1 MDVST
6 GTWFKFLREDKK
18 RPKHT
23 ITEISEREAERLR
36 DWVAEQGGI
45 PNVNPEFDELFGGEG
60 RMRVAFPMASPDV
73 RNISQLV
80 TALKEQGWLPRRQLG
95 MSGKPNIFSVN
106 TVKQK
111 LKRRVGELPP
121 GFVISAANPDPRP
134 VETYEEDKL
143 VAKLDLTK
151 TYNFTIPA
159 GPRKGEEIEK
169 TDKTTMS
176 RAIAGLAKKGYI
188 GKELSEWWQKKQTFY
203 TKDQNWEDIEE
214 LFKRGDEDASKYS
227 IIISRHPMDVLRMS
241 DIGNIRSCHREGG
254 EYFKCAVAEYRGTG
268 LVSYRVKTKELE
280 TFLRGR
286 TDLDMAQD
294 VVKTRI
300 LDHYERFAMFH
311 DRLLYPDKWASTFE
325 QVLEGFIAA
334 HHHSLFYSLPK
345 VRELITPE
353 MVREAIQAKID
364 GKLWPPPASETDP
377 PAPISDFDDEEIFLD
392 RERKVDG
399 IVAQQRGRLRKFYD
413 ETSDVWFAVPEHGT
427 YGHKIPGFV
436 DAFRQWAWDNQ
447 KDLFMDEEGTK
458 IRLPDRNDLTR
469 YGASYEDTNDGAA
482 LSTFF
487 KLGGKRD
494 AYDWNWKAP
503 LAIPD
508 GFGGFADIEEE
519 EYENIADQWEEELTD
534 IQATAEGRAHHIGF
548 WAEVQGEFEAQ
559 VYIRAQVNAAF
570 VFPLGWKGEM
580 ELGDDG
586 HYRFDNDERD
596 QTLIP
601 HPWKSAWPQRR
612 DLEALFQGILDANQI
627 YNVEELNWSVITPR
641 DPDYNPDLDDPSER
655 NLPPALELSFH
666 VDCDDCED
674 PDSTNYFFDNAI
686 DEIDDNYDTIFEK
699 FRRELVEEGYIAGTD
714 FDRMYDDIE
723 EANTELKNWDA
734 IGIDEDDYDGEI
746 EFLFKPDE
754 MYPTPTG
761 IIWPTEIGVTSTGAM
776 AAKDL
781 LPIFPL
787 GGSVG
792 RSIDRRQHWVSPGS
806 EFMKEFAEKLRHL
819 QEAANGYAEEQL
831 DFAFGEKY
839 KRPKFEG
846 VSFGD
851 PDTVKLELT
860 LITQKTRG
868 MKGWTVMFKFKVIV
882 ASGTEKEEIE
892 GSLKFMDY
900 IDQYPG
906 MIHEAITSTLRGYL
920 DLHIVK
926 VTLLRA
932 SILNGTQMQKY
943 YQRLDSKY
951 GAQADLGN
959 TDAEGAMLTA
969 MWVRDNWEK
978 MSDIEKETGVNYL
991 AALTGGSLHP
1001 RHAWDAD
1008 RDMPLRWNNWVKG
1021 LLSDRNAPDLT
1032 RQSYFWAGSQE
1043 EEEEEE
1049 PEALRGRIGE
1059 PVPAGAPPEAARLAR
1074 GGDRPMEVHYV
1085 SDDVAPVLMRARM
1098 GLSPA
1103 EAEGASLILYGPT
1116 LSDEERFKAMGA
1128 LVAGNKEEFMRI
1140 IGNRDVRQLARGGDR
1155 PLEEQIHLI
1164 DEMLNEKKVSGAGR
1178 KPIDLRIYKVDLG
1191 CVVDFRIAGR
1201 DSQIENQI
1209 RGIDGVTTV
1218 RHLSELQK
1226 SLGPKAAF
1234 RVYEIKFEIYGQ
1246 QARDTYR
1253 DSVLVQGIT
1262 SDVRGVT
1269 VRERGQVHSVEGPL
1283 REFGQLGTYDALA
1296 PKHSPSM
1303 VTPAISLDSVLEDW
1317 VEGGVQVYDT
1327 PMNTNQMQY
1336 HVMMPVED
1344 LWKHASRY
1352 YRGTKTDFDGR
1363 YKYFIASGPQM
1374 PVYIALGQNGRARIT
1389 GNEDLIWFARK
1400 SGLQELPVF
1409 FSYQKQV

>member
-1 MDVST
+1 
-6 GTWFKFLREDKK
+6 
-18 RPKHT
+18 
-23 ITEISEREAERLR
+23 
-36 DWVAEQGGI
+36 
-45 PNVNPEFDELFGGEG
+45 
-60 RMRVAFPMASPDV
+60 MRVAFPMASPDV

-106 TVKQK
+106 RVKQK

-121 GFVISAANPDPRP
+121 GFAISPANPDPRP
-134 VETYEEDKL
+134 VETYEEERL

-268 LVSYRVKTKELE
+268 LVSYRVRTKELE

-325 QVLEGFIAA
+325 QVLEGFIAS
-334 HHHSLFYSLPK
+334 HWQSLFYSLPK
-345 VRELITPE
+345 VRKLITPE
-353 MVREAIQAKID
+353 MVREAVQAKID
-364 GKLWPPPASETDP
+364 GKLWPPPASETEP

-392 RERKVDG
+392 RERNVDG
-399 IVAQQRGRLRKFYD
+399 VVAQQRGRLRKFYD

-436 DAFRQWAWDNQ
+436 DAFTQWAWDNQ

-494 AYDWNWKAP
+494 AYDWAWKAQR
-503 LAIPD
+503 AIPD

-519 EYENIADQWEEELTD
+519 EYGNIADQWAEELTD

-548 WAEVQGEFEAQ
+548 WAEVEGMGDGQA
-559 VYIRAQVNAAF
+559 YIRAQVNAMF

-612 DLEALFQGILDANQI
+612 PLEALFEDILDTNQI
-627 YNVEELNWSVITPR
+627 YNVEELSWSVITPS

-655 NLPPALELSFH
+655 YFPPALELSFQ
-666 VDCDDCED
+666 VACEDCED
-674 PDSTNYFFDNAI
+674 PNSTNYFFDNAI

-699 FRRELVEEGYIAGTD
+699 MRRALVEEGYIAGTD

-734 IGIDEDDYDGEI
+734 IGIDEDDYDGKI

-806 EFMKEFAEKLRHL
+806 EFMEEFAEKLRHL

-868 MKGWTVMFKFKVIV
+868 IRQGWTVMFKFKVIV

-906 MIHEAITSTLRGYL
+906 MIHEAITSTLRGYI

-932 SILNGTQMQKY
+932 SILNGTQMQEY
-943 YQRLDSKY
+943 YQKLDSKY
-951 GAQADLGN
+951 GAQADHN

-1021 LLSDRNAPDLT
+1021 LMSDRNAPALT
-1032 RQSYFWAGSQE
+1032 RQSYSWAGSQE

-1074 GGDRPMEVHYV
+1074 GGDRPME
-1085 SDDVAPVLMRARM
+1085 
-1098 GLSPA
+1098 
-1103 EAEGASLILYGPT
+1103 
-1116 LSDEERFKAMGA
+1116 
-1128 LVAGNKEEFMRI
+1128 
-1140 IGNRDVRQLARGGDR
+1140 
-1155 PLEEQIHLI
+1155 EQIRLI
-1164 DEMLNEKKVSGAGR
+1164 DEMLNEKEVSTGGR

-1191 CVVDFRIAGR
+1191 CVVDFRIAGK

-1218 RHLSELQK
+1218 RHLSELQRRV
-1226 SLGPKAAF
+1226 GPKAVF

-1253 DSVLVQGIT
+1253 DSVLVAGIT

-1269 VRERGQVHSVEGPL
+1269 VRERGQVRSVEGPL
-1283 REFGQLGTYDALA
+1283 REFGQQGTYDALA

-1363 YKYFIASGPQM
+1363 YKHFIASGPQM
-1374 PVYIALGQNGRARIT
+1374 PVYIALGQNGRVRIT
-1389 GNEDLIWFARK
+1389 GNEDIIWFAKK

-1409 FSYQKQV
+1409 FSYQRQV